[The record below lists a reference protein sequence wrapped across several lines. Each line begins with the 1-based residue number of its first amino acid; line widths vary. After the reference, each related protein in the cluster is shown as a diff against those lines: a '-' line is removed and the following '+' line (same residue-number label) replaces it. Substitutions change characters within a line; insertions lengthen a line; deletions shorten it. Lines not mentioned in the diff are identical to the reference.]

1 MNNQTKGWR
10 YSNTHMTLIIQT
22 ELCFNRNITSKDLI
36 LNALLSSTMSCIIGQ
51 IKSFLLRQ
59 NDYSTTTL
67 L

>member
-10 YSNTHMTLIIQT
+10 HSNTHMTLIIQT
-22 ELCFNRNITSKDLI
+22 ELCFNPNITSKALI
-36 LNALLSSTMSCIIGQ
+36 LNASLSSTVSCIIGQ

-59 NDYSTTTL
+59 NDYSTATL